1 MTFNESLN
9 FSEVWPPHCKMS
21 MALRSAAQASVLLY
35 QALAYTPGYTSE
47 VDEVSALSLRGGH
60 TQSTGE

>member
-21 MALRSAAQASVLLY
+21 MALRSAAQVSVLLV
-35 QALAYTPGYTSE
+35 YTPGYASD

-60 TQSTGE
+60 TQSTDE

>member
-1 MTFNESLN
+1 
-9 FSEVWPPHCKMS
+9 

-35 QALAYTPGYTSE
+35 QALVYTPGYASE
-47 VDEVSALSLRGGH
+47 IDEVSALSLRGGH